1 MHIKKYTLKNAQ
13 GIQVEFINYG
23 GIITSIIVPDK
34 EGNLPR
40 LGELFYASHKSMR
53 DDYEVSIPEI
63 DLLVELCSQDKNT
76 FGARLTGGGFG
87 GSIVAITKKSEA
99 ARIGQAVVAEYQ
111 KRTGEK
117 GTILA

>member
-1 MHIKKYTLKNAQ
+1 VTENARVHQAVSAIKA
-13 GIQVEFINYG
+13 
-23 GIITSIIVPDK
+23 
-34 EGNLPR
+34 GNLTR

-63 DLLVELCSQDKNT
+63 DLLVELCSQDKDT

-87 GSIVAITKKSEA
+87 GSIVAITKKGEA
-99 ARIGQAVVAEYQ
+99 SRIGQAVVDEYQ

-117 GTILA
+117 GTVLS